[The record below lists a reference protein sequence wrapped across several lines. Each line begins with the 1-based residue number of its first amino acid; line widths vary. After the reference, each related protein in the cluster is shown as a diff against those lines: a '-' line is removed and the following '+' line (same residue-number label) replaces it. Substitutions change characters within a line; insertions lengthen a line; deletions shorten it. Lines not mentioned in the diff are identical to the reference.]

1 METITEV
8 LSEETQQEKSDSQ
21 FRGVEIP
28 PELAAFPESSVLY
41 PKLLLRVSK
50 PERLRQFGIDDLAFR
65 LRCQAERERRSGSGP
80 DVLKRA
86 GIWYLVASKCTE
98 GSSEVSSPNKDALQE
113 WIPGAEPITT
123 KTVRATCVTCGKK
136 MRVQHDSKFA
146 SCRDCRGAGN
156 RRKAAAKQMEKMGTL
171 PEGWKTCIVCADP
184 FNPTRADALYCPKA
198 SCRKKAY
205 RERRRGAA
213 EQENRTRQTQV
224 LAELAQ

>member
-65 LRCQAERERRSGSGP
+65 LGCQAERERRSGSGP

-86 GIWYLVASKCTE
+86 GIWYLVASK
-98 GSSEVSSPNKDALQE
+98 NA
-113 WIPGAEPITT
+113 
-123 KTVRATCVTCGKK
+123 
-136 MRVQHDSKFA
+136 
-146 SCRDCRGAGN
+146 
-156 RRKAAAKQMEKMGTL
+156 RRAAAKY
-171 PEGWKTCIVCADP
+171 P
-184 FNPTRADALYCPKA
+184 
-198 SCRKKAY
+198 
-205 RERRRGAA
+205 
-213 EQENRTRQTQV
+213 RQTKTPFKNGFPVQSPS
-224 LAELAQ
+224 LRRP